1 MKKTLII
8 IAVSAVLFTVTA
20 LFLSGKDEKKTKT
33 TTAPEYATYVQIS
46 PEEAKSVMDS
56 DEGYIILDVRNP
68 DEFEQG
74 HIPGAILIPYTEIA
88 EKAPYTLMDKK
99 QTILVYCRSGR
110 RSKIASETLA
120 SMGYTDVREFGGIN
134 DWPYEIELSNR

>member
-1 MKKTLII
+1 MKKTLLI

-20 LFLSGKDEKKTKT
+20 LFLNNKDDKKTKT
-33 TTAPEYATYVQIS
+33 TTAPESATYVQIS
-46 PEEAKSVMDS
+46 PEEAKAVMDS

-110 RSKIASETLA
+110 RSKEASKKLVKL
-120 SMGYTDVREFGGIN
+120 GYTNIVEFGGIQ
-134 DWPYEIELSNR
+134 DYEGEIEK

>member
-1 MKKTLII
+1 MKKTLLI

-20 LFLSGKDEKKTKT
+20 LFLNNKDDKKTKT
-33 TTAPEYATYVQIS
+33 ATAPESATYVQIS
-46 PEEAKSVMDS
+46 PEEAKAVMDS

>member
-20 LFLSGKDEKKTKT
+20 LFSSDRDEKITKT
-33 TTAPEYATYVQIS
+33 TTAPESATYVQIS
-46 PEEAKSVMDS
+46 PEEAKAVMDS